1 MQLKKYR
8 PFIIVIM
15 LLIGYALKACHSP
28 STSHITPSSTTQQS
42 STSALS
48 ITANTDPS
56 NVARYLR
63 AHQTLPDY
71 YIRKGE
77 ARRKG
82 WVASK
87 GNLCEVLPGRVI
99 GGDRFSNREHRLP
112 EQAGRSWQE
121 ADVNFSCG
129 RRNSDRL
136 LFSSDGLIY
145 LTTDHYR
152 SFQQVP

>member
-8 PFIIVIM
+8 PFIIVVM
-15 LLIGYALKACHSP
+15 LMIGYALKVWHSP
-28 STSHITPSSTTQQS
+28 SASSGVSQQS
-42 STSALS
+42 AQQPTSTMEVS
-48 ITANTDPS
+48 TDPS
-56 NVARYLR
+56 TVAHYLR
-63 AHQTLPDY
+63 DHQMLPDY

-87 GNLCEVLPGRVI
+87 GNLCQVLPGRVI

-112 EQAGRSWQE
+112 EKAGRSWQE
-121 ADVNFSCG
+121 ADVNFQCG

>member
-1 MQLKKYR
+1 MQLKKFR
-8 PFIIVIM
+8 PLIIVIM
-15 LLIGYALKACHSP
+15 LIIGFALKAWHSP
-28 STSHITPSSTTQQS
+28 STSSTVTTSSSGQAPSSIE
-42 STSALS
+42 AK
-48 ITANTDPS
+48 TDPS
-56 NVARYLR
+56 TVARYLR
-63 AHQTLPDY
+63 SHQQLPDY

-77 ARRKG
+77 ARHQG
-82 WVASK
+82 WIASK
-87 GNLCEVLPGRVI
+87 GNLCDVMPGRVI

-112 EQAGRSWQE
+112 EQSGRYWQE